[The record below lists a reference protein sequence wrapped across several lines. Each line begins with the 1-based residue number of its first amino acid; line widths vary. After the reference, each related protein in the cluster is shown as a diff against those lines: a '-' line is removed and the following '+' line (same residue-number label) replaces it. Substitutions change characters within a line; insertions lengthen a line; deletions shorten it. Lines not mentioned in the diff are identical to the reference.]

1 MSVPGTVDY
10 LRLSQVGPQNA
21 SDGAQIPQ
29 RAGSYGELI
38 VNALGGKYMELCRRG
53 YVFAAVGAAA
63 AAVPIATALTNS
75 PTLWNPADSN
85 KIVVPLSVQLS
96 LGVIGTPVLQG
107 FTISYLI
114 STGSTVATGLPL
126 ATFTNI
132 TPTCLRLGQAATA
145 TTKFAGAVVTFTVQP
160 ARLMDL
166 GFGHL
171 LEGAAASGQLVSQFG
186 FDFDG
191 RLLMAPGTSISLGS
205 TIATST
211 TYWTTIIFAEIPLV
225 VW

>member
-1 MSVPGTVDY
+1 MSTPGTVDY
-10 LRLSQVGPQNA
+10 LRLSQVGVQNA

-29 RAGSYGELI
+29 RAGNHGELI
-38 VNALGGKYMELCRRG
+38 TAQLGGKYQEWNRRG
-53 YVFAAVGAAA
+53 YLFSSAVAAA
-63 AAVPIATALTNS
+63 AAVPIATTLTNS

-85 KIVVPLSVQLS
+85 KIVVPVSVQLS
-96 LGVIGTPVLQG
+96 LGAIGVPILQG
-107 FTISYLI
+107 FTISYLTN
-114 STGSTVATGLPL
+114 TGATVATGLPL

-132 TPTCLRLGQAATA
+132 APVCLRLGQATTA
-145 TTKFAGAVVTFTVQP
+145 TTKFSGAVVTFTTQP

-171 LEGAAASGQLVSQFG
+171 LEGTAASGQLYSQFS
-186 FDFDG
+186 FDFEG
-191 RLLMAPGTSISLGS
+191 RLLMWPGTSISLGS

-225 VW
+225 VL